1 VAWRSDEQYY
11 IQKSKLLQNN
21 VSVPKFLFHMWS
33 QVLNVGSYG
42 STTNVIFICNSIPH
56 SWYHILVGCQ
66 RQFHEFFVWALLCTS
81 RKIMN
86 LNLCGRKETWILW
99 GWFVVTTF
107 PIRVLNRLPKS
118 SGNLYPIRISR
129 MYNSDK
135 MNGIYRYTWCS
146 KLRNTKFNDGNV

>member
-1 VAWRSDEQYY
+1 MKHFLYTAYVKVRIFSASGLTIGWAVLHT
-11 IQKSKLLQNN
+11 KSKLLQNN

-42 STTNVIFICNSIPH
+42 STTNVIFICNFIPH

-66 RQFHEFFVWALLCTS
+66 RQFYEFFVWAPLCTS

-107 PIRVLNRLPKS
+107 SIGVLNRLPKS

-129 MYNSDK
+129 M
-135 MNGIYRYTWCS
+135 
-146 KLRNTKFNDGNV
+146 